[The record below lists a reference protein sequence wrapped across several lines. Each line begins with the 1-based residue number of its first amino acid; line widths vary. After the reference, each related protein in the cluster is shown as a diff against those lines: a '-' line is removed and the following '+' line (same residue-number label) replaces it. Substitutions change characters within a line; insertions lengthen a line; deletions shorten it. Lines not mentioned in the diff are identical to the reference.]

1 MPTIK
6 SYILLSLTIVA
17 SLTSKIAA
25 EEEGPN
31 KPTPGPPAPQQPFS
45 CPAPLKGYCT
55 SPYKMDGVAYY
66 VMSTPIDNGKYS
78 CQAYGGSNSSCCDPA
93 KLRFIDAPD
102 NQKVL
107 TANFQ
112 AACSDPNKKVAK
124 S

>member
-1 MPTIK
+1 MPTVK
-6 SYILLSLTIVA
+6 SYIFLSLTIVA
-17 SLTSKIAA
+17 SLTVAKQEDRTKVSL
-25 EEEGPN
+25 
-31 KPTPGPPAPQQPFS
+31 PPAPQQSFP

-55 SPYKMDGVAYY
+55 SPYLTNGVAYY
-66 VMSTPIDNGKYS
+66 AARPTE
-78 CQAYGGSNSSCCDPA
+78 SNSSCCDPA
-93 KLRFIDAPD
+93 KLRFIAPD